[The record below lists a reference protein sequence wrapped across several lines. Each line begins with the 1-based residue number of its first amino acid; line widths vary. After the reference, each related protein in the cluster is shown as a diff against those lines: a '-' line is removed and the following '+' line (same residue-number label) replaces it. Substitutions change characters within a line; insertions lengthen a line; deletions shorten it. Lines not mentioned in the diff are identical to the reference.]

1 MKKYKRTKNASVI
14 VLLSG
19 GIDSSACVQY
29 YLKNGFSTSA
39 IFIYYEQLPV
49 KMEESSAKKIC
60 SYYNINLN
68 TIRVNGPKYCKKVEI
83 KGRNAIFVLLALM
96 FYSKHV
102 GIISLGI
109 HSGTPYYDC
118 TENFSND
125 IKNILNG
132 YSNGQ
137 IRFEAPFL
145 KWNKNKPNLCASVSS
160 LATLCSN
167 SVAICFC
174 FIIHNIMVVRSNAP
188 TSIVIPSKISSARP
202 VNPPAILL
210 NTSAP
215 IMLAIMPPIHPQ

>member
-1 MKKYKRTKNASVI
+1 MKKYKITKNTSVI

-19 GIDSSACVQY
+19 GIDSTACVQY

-39 IFIYYEQLPV
+39 VFIDYEQLPV
-49 KMEESSAKKIC
+49 KMEESSVKKIC

-68 TIRVNGPKYCKKVEI
+68 IIRVNGPEYCKKVEI

-96 FYSKHV
+96 FYPKHV

-132 YSNGQ
+132 YSNGK

-145 KWNKNKPNLCASVSS
+145 KWNKKMIYDYCKLQKIPVELTYSCEIGINGPCGECPSCKD
-160 LATLCSN
+160 
-167 SVAICFC
+167 
-174 FIIHNIMVVRSNAP
+174 RSNFNV
-188 TSIVIPSKISSARP
+188 S
-202 VNPPAILL
+202 
-210 NTSAP
+210 
-215 IMLAIMPPIHPQ
+215 

>member
-1 MKKYKRTKNASVI
+1 MKKCKITKNTSVI

-19 GIDSSACVQY
+19 GIDSTACVQY

-39 IFIYYEQLPV
+39 IFIDYEQLPV

-68 TIRVNGPKYCKKVEI
+68 TIRVNGPEYCKKVEI

-96 FYSKHV
+96 FYPKHV

-132 YSNGQ
+132 YSNGK
-137 IRFEAPFL
+137 IRFDAPFL
-145 KWNKNKPNLCASVSS
+145 KWNKKMIYDYCKLQKIPVELTYSCEIGINGPCGECPSCKD
-160 LATLCSN
+160 
-167 SVAICFC
+167 
-174 FIIHNIMVVRSNAP
+174 RSNFNV
-188 TSIVIPSKISSARP
+188 S
-202 VNPPAILL
+202 
-210 NTSAP
+210 
-215 IMLAIMPPIHPQ
+215 

>member
-1 MKKYKRTKNASVI
+1 MKKRKITKKTSVI

-29 YLKNGFSTSA
+29 YLKNSFSTSA
-39 IFIYYEQLPV
+39 VFIDYEQLPV

-60 SYYNINLN
+60 SYYNIHLSI
-68 TIRVNGPKYCKKVEI
+68 IRVNGPEYCKKVEI

-96 FYSKHV
+96 FYPKHV

-132 YSNGQ
+132 YSNGK
-137 IRFEAPFL
+137 IRFDAPFL
-145 KWNKNKPNLCASVSS
+145 KWNKKMIYDYCKLQKIPVELTYSCEIGINGPCGECPSCKDRSYFNVS
-160 LATLCSN
+160 
-167 SVAICFC
+167 
-174 FIIHNIMVVRSNAP
+174 
-188 TSIVIPSKISSARP
+188 
-202 VNPPAILL
+202 
-210 NTSAP
+210 
-215 IMLAIMPPIHPQ
+215 

>member
-1 MKKYKRTKNASVI
+1 MKKCKRTKNASVI

-39 IFIYYEQLPV
+39 VFIDYEQLPV

-60 SYYNINLN
+60 SYYNIHLS
-68 TIRVNGPKYCKKVEI
+68 TIRVNGPEYCKKVEI

-96 FYSKHV
+96 FYPKHV

-132 YSNGQ
+132 YSNGK
-137 IRFEAPFL
+137 IRFDAPFL
-145 KWNKNKPNLCASVSS
+145 KWNKKMIYDYCKLQKIPVELTYSCEIGINGPCGKCPSCKD
-160 LATLCSN
+160 
-167 SVAICFC
+167 
-174 FIIHNIMVVRSNAP
+174 RSNFNV
-188 TSIVIPSKISSARP
+188 S
-202 VNPPAILL
+202 
-210 NTSAP
+210 
-215 IMLAIMPPIHPQ
+215 

>member
-1 MKKYKRTKNASVI
+1 MKKFKIIKNTSVI

-19 GIDSSACVQY
+19 GIDSTACVQY

-39 IFIYYEQLPV
+39 IFIDYEQLPV
-49 KMEESSAKKIC
+49 KMEEYSAKKIC
-60 SYYNINLN
+60 SYYNIHLN
-68 TIRVNGPKYCKKVEI
+68 TIRVNGPEYCKKVEI

-96 FYSKHV
+96 FYPKHV

-132 YSNGQ
+132 YSNGK

-145 KWNKNKPNLCASVSS
+145 KWNKKMIYDYCKLQKIPVELTYSCEIGINGPCGECPSCKD
-160 LATLCSN
+160 
-167 SVAICFC
+167 
-174 FIIHNIMVVRSNAP
+174 RSNFNV
-188 TSIVIPSKISSARP
+188 S
-202 VNPPAILL
+202 
-210 NTSAP
+210 
-215 IMLAIMPPIHPQ
+215 